1 MGNIMSRSVRAAKVA
16 AKGAESEIRIVVE
29 VDGKPVGF
37 LNLDLDRLWPLI
49 NHRKRD
55 TAPAE
60 WIDRSRFRTA
70 VRAAVARNMTK
81 RLESLMYQS
90 LGNEIVTAQLNL
102 ETMVLK
108 AEAAA
113 QVFGRTKKDIEALAA
128 KSGRTAADFQ
138 AFFWEN
144 LLDESESSDL
154 KKHWKAAVK
163 KAQQPKTSGRA

>member
-1 MGNIMSRSVRAAKVA
+1 MSRAAKSP
-16 AKGAESEIRIVVE
+16 AKSEDSGFQMVVE

-60 WIDRSRFRTA
+60 WIDRARFRTA
-70 VRAAVARNMTK
+70 VRAAVGQNLSK
-81 RLESLMYQS
+81 RLQKHMYQA
-90 LGNEIVTAQLNL
+90 LGNEIVRAELNL

-113 QVFGRTKKDIEALAA
+113 QTFGRTKREIAALAA
-128 KSGRTAADFQ
+128 RSGRTTADFER
-138 AFFWEN
+138 FFWDN
-144 LLDESESSDL
+144 LLSESESSDL
-154 KKHWKAAVK
+154 KKHWKAAGK
-163 KAQQPKTSGRA
+163 KR

>member
-1 MGNIMSRSVRAAKVA
+1 MSRVAKIP
-16 AKGAESEIRIVVE
+16 AKSEDTGFQMVVE

-60 WIDRSRFRTA
+60 WIDRARFRTA
-70 VRAAVARNMTK
+70 VRAAVGQNLSK
-81 RLESLMYQS
+81 RLQKHMYQA
-90 LGNEIVTAQLNL
+90 LGNEIVRAELNL

-113 QVFGRTKKDIEALAA
+113 QTFGRTKREIAALAA
-128 KSGRTAADFQ
+128 RSGRTAADFER
-138 AFFWEN
+138 FFWDN
-144 LLDESESSDL
+144 LLNESESSDL
-154 KKHWKAAVK
+154 KKHWKAAGK
-163 KAQQPKTSGRA
+163 KR

>member
-1 MGNIMSRSVRAAKVA
+1 MSRAAKSPV
-16 AKGAESEIRIVVE
+16 KSEDSGFQMVVE

-60 WIDRSRFRTA
+60 WIDRARFRTA
-70 VRAAVARNMTK
+70 VRAAVGQNLSK
-81 RLESLMYQS
+81 RLQKHMYQA
-90 LGNEIVTAQLNL
+90 LGNEIVRAELNL

-113 QVFGRTKKDIEALAA
+113 QTFGRTKREIAALAA
-128 KSGRTAADFQ
+128 RSGRTTADFER
-138 AFFWEN
+138 FFWDN
-144 LLDESESSDL
+144 LLSESESSDL
-154 KKHWKAAVK
+154 KKHWKAAGK
-163 KAQQPKTSGRA
+163 KR

>member
-1 MGNIMSRSVRAAKVA
+1 MSRPAKTAKVA
-16 AKGAESEIRIVVE
+16 TKGAESEIRIVVE
-29 VDGKPVGF
+29 VDGNPVGI
-37 LNLDLDRLWPLI
+37 LDLDLDRLWPLI

-60 WIDRSRFRTA
+60 WIDRARFRTA
-70 VRAAVARNMTK
+70 VRAAVARNLTEH
-81 RLESLMYQS
+81 LQTHMYQA
-90 LGNEIVTAQLNL
+90 LGKEIVRAELNL

-113 QVFGRTKKDIEALAA
+113 QAFGRTKKEIDTLAA

-144 LLDESESSDL
+144 LLNESEAADL
-154 KKHWKAAVK
+154 KKAWKAAAK
-163 KAQQPKTSGRA
+163 KR

>member
-1 MGNIMSRSVRAAKVA
+1 MSKPAKAA

-60 WIDRSRFRTA
+60 WIDRTRFRTA
-70 VRAAVARNMTK
+70 VRAAVARNLTS
-81 RLESLMYQS
+81 RLQTHMYQA
-90 LGNEIVTAQLNL
+90 LGKEIVRAELNL

-113 QVFGRTKKDIEALAA
+113 QVFGRTKKDIETLAA
-128 KSGRTAADFQ
+128 KSGRTFADFQ
-138 AFFWEN
+138 SFFWDN
-144 LLDESESSDL
+144 LLNESESADL
-154 KKHWKAAVK
+154 KKHWKAAGK
-163 KAQQPKTSGRA
+163 KLSK

>member
-1 MGNIMSRSVRAAKVA
+1 M
-16 AKGAESEIRIVVE
+16 VVE

-60 WIDRSRFRTA
+60 WIDRARFRTA
-70 VRAAVARNMTK
+70 VRAAVGQNLSK
-81 RLESLMYQS
+81 RLQKHMYQA
-90 LGNEIVTAQLNL
+90 LGNEIVRAELNL

-113 QVFGRTKKDIEALAA
+113 QTFGRTKREIATLAA
-128 KSGRTAADFQ
+128 RSGRTTADFER
-138 AFFWEN
+138 FFWDN
-144 LLDESESSDL
+144 LLSESESSDL
-154 KKHWKAAVK
+154 KKHWKAAGK
-163 KAQQPKTSGRA
+163 KR

>member
-1 MGNIMSRSVRAAKVA
+1 MSRAAKVA

-29 VDGKPVGF
+29 VDGNPVGI
-37 LNLDLDRLWPLI
+37 LELDLDRLWPLI

-60 WIDRSRFRTA
+60 WIDRTRFRTA
-70 VRAAVARNMTK
+70 VRATVARNLGKHLQTH
-81 RLESLMYQS
+81 MYKA
-90 LGNEIVTAQLNL
+90 LGNEIVRAQLNL

-113 QVFGRTKKDIEALAA
+113 QIFGRTTREIKTLAA
-128 KSGRTAADFQ
+128 KSGRTAADFE

-144 LLDESESSDL
+144 LLNES
-154 KKHWKAAVK
+154 
-163 KAQQPKTSGRA
+163 